1 MKEVNKKKTMMKSID
16 EKLKAAEKKLQKKQS
31 IQDIY
36 SKNNVEQFDLDNEE
50 YDMYKLAKLREIED
64 MPKEIKGQLSQK
76 IYSKVEERNM
86 REEMRKQEEKEIL
99 QEFAKAYGY
108 DINKH

>member
-1 MKEVNKKKTMMKSID
+1 
-16 EKLKAAEKKLQKKQS
+16 
-31 IQDIY
+31 
-36 SKNNVEQFDLDNEE
+36 
-50 YDMYKLAKLREIED
+50 MYKLAKLREIED

-108 DINKH
+108 DINKHQPHNNNGEIMVECL